1 MMLLKKTELKK
12 TYRIK
17 KELSKMVGYRE
28 SKEYSR
34 KSRVSDT
41 YIRQIIEGKK
51 EKAGYSIIDKLE
63 LFISRVNPEFEPS
76 IENSLDIKS
85 YSLDHLAGVANE
97 IKNISNGLNRYCLSL
112 IEMSRKQ
119 ETDEDLFGNKIK
131 PTDSLE
137 GYIEHLS
144 RLKNDI
150 DSFWKVYVEGNLK

>member
-1 MMLLKKTELKK
+1 MSQLSKKQIYNRWREIKKNLRQRPLLAYTVNIPYEKWNTYMYSIPDPDEVNRVYDTIEKDRIEK

-76 IENSLDIKS
+76 IKNSLDIKS

-97 IKNISNGLNRYCLSL
+97 IKNISNGLNRYC
-112 IEMSRKQ
+112 
-119 ETDEDLFGNKIK
+119 
-131 PTDSLE
+131 
-137 GYIEHLS
+137 
-144 RLKNDI
+144 
-150 DSFWKVYVEGNLK
+150 